1 MHAARW
7 ATLALTVGSLFA
19 CVSAPTRVADE
30 EVAVRSAWHELSA
43 AFTSKDW
50 ARYTELWV
58 HGPYLQVLHPGQR
71 DWITG
76 WETFAARYEPLVT
89 SDVQWELKTNRL
101 DVHVAPDG
109 KTAWG
114 IGEVVVTADGRSQ
127 TSWQTVVFQKTD
139 DVWRIAAAM
148 ASLVPTTGAAVAQT
162 TEANA
167 TVALQDSDSPLQRL
181 VGRWDVT
188 ASTFG
193 GLEDGGVRP
202 TFVAIPVAGGQAVYS
217 VWRQG
222 SGSSAYEANAL
233 WAYDARAGE
242 VRVFEANSVGSADT
256 HRGSFDSSG
265 VLLLEMRDSATNR
278 VAQRRTFSWAG
289 DTLRMNAHFY
299 TTSGEVAHSA
309 TLVRQ

>member
-1 MHAARW
+1 MHAARS
-7 ATLALTVGSLFA
+7 ATFALAAGTLLA
-19 CVSAPTRVADE
+19 CASAPPRVADD
-30 EVAVRSAWHELSA
+30 EVAVRNAWHELSA

-50 ARYTELWV
+50 SRYTELWV

-89 SDVQWELKTNRL
+89 SDVQWEFTTKRL

-114 IGEVVVTADGRSQ
+114 IGEVVVTAEGSSQ
-127 TSWQTVVFQKTD
+127 TSWQTVVFQKID
-139 DVWRIAAAM
+139 DAWRIAAAM
-148 ASLVPTTGAAVAQT
+148 ASSVPSIDGAVAQA

-167 TVALQDSDSPLQRL
+167 TVASQTSASQLQRL

-193 GLEDGGVRP
+193 GLEGGGARP

-233 WAYDARAGE
+233 WTYDARAGE

-265 VLLLEMRDSATNR
+265 VLLLEVRDSATNQL
-278 VAQRRTFSWAG
+278 AQHRTFSWAG